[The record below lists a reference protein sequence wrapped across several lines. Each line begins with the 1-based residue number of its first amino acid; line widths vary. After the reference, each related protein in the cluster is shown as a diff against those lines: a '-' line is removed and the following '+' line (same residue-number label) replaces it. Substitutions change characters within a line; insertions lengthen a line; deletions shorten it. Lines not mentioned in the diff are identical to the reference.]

1 MCQWGRFFL
10 TQYNTIISKVKKG
23 IGPNIKNSEDLTLS
37 EYNGYTK
44 LSFEK
49 LKNLILILCKN
60 SINKTK
66 LLKEMFY
73 CDFLCYKEN
82 GASITGLVYSKLN
95 YGPVPD
101 DYEEILDNF
110 VSSKVL
116 DCDSKFKNDF
126 VSIIV
131 LKKK

>member
-1 MCQWGRFFL
+1 MVIQNYL
-10 TQYNTIISKVKKG
+10 L
-23 IGPNIKNSEDLTLS
+23 KN
-37 EYNGYTK
+37 
-44 LSFEK
+44 
-49 LKNLILILCKN
+49 KNLILILCNN
-60 SINKTK
+60 SVNKTK

-101 DYEEILDNF
+101 VMRKFLDNF

-116 DCDSKFKNDF
+116 DCDSL
-126 VSIIV
+126 S
-131 LKKK
+131 LKMFC